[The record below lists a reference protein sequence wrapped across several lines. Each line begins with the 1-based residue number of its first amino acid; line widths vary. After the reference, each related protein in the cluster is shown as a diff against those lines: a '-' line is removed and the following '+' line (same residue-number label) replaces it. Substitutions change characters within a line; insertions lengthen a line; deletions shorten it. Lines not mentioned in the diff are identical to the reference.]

1 MAGRLGRLAPCPMCP
16 LVGFPPLPRLACQP
30 TSAPFSPRPPACR
43 RSSSSSSSIAPPP
56 CSTSTATADLAV
68 YQFAQR
74 RAGATAEWFQAAVRD
89 IVRHVDAS
97 PFLQTV
103 QLGGGTAPPR
113 FNTYGVHDSVVAA
126 PEVSPLPWCGVVG
139 CRLPARALAWAAA
152 ACASPRTPT
161 SAHPRS
167 LTPSPFLPP
176 ARFAAVAR
184 HCGAREP
191 RLARRR
197 HPGAASKPP
206 GSRLPPGS
214 HGGSRRSSGRPAAA
228 AQKQH

>member
-1 MAGRLGRLAPCPMCP
+1 MCP

-126 PEVSPLPWCGVVG
+126 PEVRPLVCCGAVW
-139 CRLPARALAWAAA
+139 WAAA
-152 ACASPRTPT
+152 GPLAGLLWQQQQRAPLPATPLCPPFSP
-161 SAHPRS
+161 S
-167 LTPSPFLPP
+167 LPP
-176 ARFAAVAR
+176 CLPLPLSCSAAVAR
-184 HCGAREP
+184 HRRACEP
-191 RLARRR
+191 RLTRCR
-197 HPGAASKPP
+197 HPGAAGQPP

-228 AQKQH
+228 QQH